1 MKRQAKHNLR
11 SHYWILVIICLFASF
26 LGAEYGSSMWATT
39 YEDTSMASVSTSDRL
54 QLLVADIATDNE
66 AEARDE
72 VQQRQDE
79 IKREDTIKALGRSR
93 GVFST
98 VLNSFSSGGV
108 ILTVFDAIRS
118 VATSPNIAVVI
129 LVVFSLAV
137 YTFVWLFIK
146 ETYRIVSRRMVLE
159 SRVYERVPLRRFLYP
174 IQTRQWP
181 RLAWN
186 MFVRYVY
193 QFLWTLTIVGG
204 IIKHYSYIM
213 MPYILAENPTI
224 KANEAITLSRRMMKG
239 HKWECFVAEL
249 SFLGWNLLN
258 LVSFGLVGIFY
269 ANAYQAAFFGEY
281 YAYLRGLAKASGLPG
296 SELMCDVYLFEK
308 PQREVVRC
316 SYSDVASVVDDVR
329 AAEPVAKPSGF
340 VGFLSQQ
347 LGIQIKSSPQ
357 VVAYEAYEARQHMT
371 RDGRDI
377 IEARVYPGRLA
388 PAPMRFKMEV
398 TSDLTSA
405 RSYTVLNLVMMFFIF
420 CFVGWLWEVSLAFI
434 TEGMF
439 VNRGTLHGPWLPIY
453 GTGGLIILVL
463 LKRLRDKP
471 YLEFIAAVVLC
482 GVLEYFSSWYLEIT
496 HDGQRWW
503 DYTGYFLNLNGRICA
518 EGLLTFGL
526 GGLAIVYLIAP
537 ALDNQLRKLNTKA
550 LAVVAIVLLAVYVVD
565 QAYSAQHPNIG
576 AGITDYKASS
586 SSEVVDM
593 RMITDPGVT
602 LHQS

>member
-1 MKRQAKHNLR
+1 MDRKEMKRQARRTLR
-11 SHYWILVIICLFASF
+11 GHYWILVIVCLFASF
-26 LGAEYGSSMWATT
+26 LGAEYGSSLWTAT
-39 YEDTSMASVSTSDRL
+39 YEDTSVVRAETSDRL
-54 QLLVADIATDNE
+54 QSLVADIATDNE

-72 VQQRQDE
+72 VQQRRDE

-118 VATSPNIAVVI
+118 VATSQSIAVVI

-146 ETYRIVSRRMVLE
+146 ETYLIVARRMVLE

-181 RLAWN
+181 RMAWN
-186 MFVRYVY
+186 MFVCNVY

-204 IIKHYSYIM
+204 VVKHYSYM
-213 MPYILAENPTI
+213 MVPYILAENPTI
-224 KANEAITLSRRMMKG
+224 SANEAITLSRRMMKG
-239 HKWECFVAEL
+239 HKWECFVAGL
-249 SFLGWNLLN
+249 SFLGWDLLN
-258 LVSFGLVGIFY
+258 LASFGLVGIFY
-269 ANAYQAAFFGEY
+269 SNAYQAAFYGEY
-281 YAYLRGLAKASGLPG
+281 YAYLRGLTKTSGLPG

-347 LGIQIKSSPQ
+347 LGIQMKSSPQ
-357 VVAYEAYEARQHMT
+357 VVAYEAYEARRHMT

-420 CFVGWLWEVSLAFI
+420 CFVGWLWEVSLALI
-434 TEGMF
+434 TEGTF

-453 GTGGLIILVL
+453 GTGGVVILVL
-463 LKRLRDKP
+463 LKRLRDRP
-471 YLEFIAAVVLC
+471 YLEFIAATVLC
-482 GVLEYFSSWYLEIT
+482 GVLEYFSSWYLEVT

-526 GGLAIVYLIAP
+526 GGLAIVYVIAP
-537 ALDNQLRKLNTKA
+537 ALDNQLRKVNAKT
-550 LAVVAIVLLAVYVVD
+550 LAVIAVVLLAVYAVD
-565 QAYSAQHPNIG
+565 QAYSIGHPNSG
-576 AGITDYKASS
+576 AGITDYAVRTSAIS
-586 SSEVVDM
+586 APDV
-593 RMITDPGVT
+593 RTFRT
-602 LHQS
+602 R